1 MAFEVNN
8 FLKKSLT
15 DDQITYILSGERK
28 ANELAVVVTEA
39 LGQAEHTQV
48 ESKRQT
54 IIEGPPAVGK
64 SFTTKE
70 TCKALGVQPIEVT
83 ATSTPSEIAAKFAYA
98 DYWTPKDQEIV
109 VIYDD
114 ADEAIFGEKKNANTW
129 KRVFT
134 DDGDYPEYNHNVN
147 MTGSINAWRKD
158 PKKARLVEAVTSYIT
173 EGALGITVPMDRFR
187 HIVLTNTDWETEVEK
202 KSKAYLAP
210 VIDRFK
216 YTRLKYEWTTAWG
229 WLSYVLLTTQ
239 PFEDRFSICLT
250 EEQKVKIIVWIF
262 DHWDKMGKKQT
273 YRTVKEMAEYLIN
286 EPDNAHNRWQKFIRT
301 Q

>member
-1 MAFEVNN
+1 M
-8 FLKKSLT
+8 
-15 DDQITYILSGERK
+15 TYILAGERK
-28 ANELAVVVTEA
+28 ANELSTVVVES
-39 LGQAEHTQV
+39 LGLAKHTKV

-64 SFTTKE
+64 SFSTKQ
-70 TCKALGVQPIEVT
+70 TCVAYGVQPIEVT

-98 DYWTPKDQEIV
+98 DYWTPKGQEIV

-114 ADEAIFGEKKNANTW
+114 ADEPIFGEKKTANTW

-134 DDGDYPEYNHNVN
+134 DDGDFPEYNHNVN
-147 MTGSINAWRKD
+147 MTGTINGWKKD
-158 PKKARLVEAVTSYIT
+158 PNKASLVQAVEHYIS
-173 EGALGITVPMDRFR
+173 EGSLGISIPMDRFR

-202 KSKAYLAP
+202 KSKAHLAP

-216 YTRLKYEWTTAWG
+216 YSRLKYEWTTAWG

-239 PFEDRFSICLT
+239 PFEQRFNISLT
-250 EEQKVKIIVWIF
+250 EEEKVKIITWIF
-262 DHWDKMGKKQT
+262 VHWDKMGKKQT

-286 EPDNAHNRWQKFIRT
+286 EPDNAHNRWQKFIRM
-301 Q
+301 